1 MKKYIL
7 IAMIFALYF
16 LVLNPIPSLVM
27 SNMNSNPQK
36 YTIGDN
42 LTIKLPPT
50 SKVTEDYF
58 GDRSELLLSYYFQ
71 DENHLF
77 RGYVQLWQLNDLEH
91 FLVRSRS
98 HSTFDFISH
107 SLKPFQVVGLN
118 GFIDKWTASF
128 GDLLYISGIEYWLK
142 EPKDTKILR
151 ISFFTDKTSFS
162 DTQLQE
168 VDNILSSILW
178 K

>member
-1 MKKYIL
+1 MKKYFL
-7 IAMIFALYF
+7 IAITLAFYF
-16 LVLNPIPSLVM
+16 LVLNPFPSLVM
-27 SNMNSNPQK
+27 SSMNSSPQK
-36 YTIGDN
+36 YAIGDN

-77 RGYVQLWQLNDLEH
+77 RGYIQLWQLNDLEH

-98 HSTFDFISH
+98 HSTFDFMSH
-107 SLKPFQVVGLN
+107 SLKPIKVVGLS

-142 EPKDTKILR
+142 EPNGNKVLR
-151 ISFFTDKTSFS
+151 ISFFTDMTSFS
-162 DTQLQE
+162 DAQLQE

>member
-1 MKKYIL
+1 MKKCIL
-7 IAMIFALYF
+7 IAMIFVLYL
-16 LVLNPIPSLVM
+16 LVFNPIPSVVM
-27 SNMNSNPQK
+27 SSMNSSPQK

-50 SKVTEDYF
+50 SKVNEDYF
-58 GDRSELLLSYYFQ
+58 GDRSEVLLSYYFH

-77 RGYVQLWQLNDLEH
+77 RGYIQLWQLNDLEH

-98 HSTFDFISH
+98 HSTFDFMSH
-107 SLKPFQVVGLN
+107 SLKPIKVVGLS

-142 EPKDTKILR
+142 EPNGNKVLR
-151 ISFFTDKTSFS
+151 ISFFTDMTSFS
-162 DTQLQE
+162 DAQLQE